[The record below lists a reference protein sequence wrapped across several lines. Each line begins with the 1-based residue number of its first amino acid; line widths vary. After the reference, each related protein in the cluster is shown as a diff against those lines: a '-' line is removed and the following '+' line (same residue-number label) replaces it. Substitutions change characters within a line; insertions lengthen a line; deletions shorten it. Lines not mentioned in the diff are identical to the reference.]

1 MSSLAASRRDSS
13 ATSSEAP
20 RRTLSDR
27 QAETVDRLT
36 AAVIDE
42 VRTVGFDAMTVRSV
56 AKRAGVA
63 PATAY
68 TYFASKEHL
77 VTEAFWR
84 LLARLP
90 EPSVS
95 AKQTTTRVTQA
106 FADMSKLFVEM
117 PELVAACTVAM
128 VADDPDVKQLRDRV
142 GHEIHRRFVAA
153 LPNAS
158 AATIEALDFAM
169 SGALLRAGTGHMSHG
184 DVPAK
189 IARIADLLTSKP

>member
-1 MSSLAASRRDSS
+1 MSSSLA
-13 ATSSEAP
+13 EAP
-20 RRTLSDR
+20 RRSLSTR
-27 QAETVDRLT
+27 QAETVEKLT
-36 AAVIDE
+36 AAAVQD
-42 VRTVGFDAMTVRSV
+42 VREIGFDAMTVRSV

-84 LLARLP
+84 SLARLP
-90 EPSVS
+90 EPNVS
-95 AKQTTTRVTQA
+95 AKQTVTRITQA

-117 PELVAACTVAM
+117 PELVSACTIAM
-128 VADDPDVKQLRDRV
+128 VADDPDVKELRDRV

-153 LPNAS
+153 LPKAD

-169 SGALLRAGTGHMSHG
+169 SGALLRAGTGHMSHA
-184 DVPAK
+184 DVPN
-189 IARIADLLTSKP
+189 RIAAIANLLTR